1 MRGVAINRVLLML
14 VRRLLL
20 AVFFC
25 GRLLANTRDTDKALL
40 VPSEDVAFGAGDG
53 REGKFGT

>member
-1 MRGVAINRVLLML
+1 ML